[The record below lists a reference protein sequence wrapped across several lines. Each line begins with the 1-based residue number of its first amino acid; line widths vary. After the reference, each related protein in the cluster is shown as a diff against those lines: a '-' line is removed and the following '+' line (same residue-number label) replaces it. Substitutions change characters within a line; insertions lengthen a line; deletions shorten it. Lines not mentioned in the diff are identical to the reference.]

1 MTVQTDPSTAY
12 IHGTAVSERA
22 RLDDLNRLTNRSFVD
37 YLNLPS
43 DAVVADLGC
52 GPGTLEVEIA
62 TRYSGVRLTGIER
75 SDSYCATACQ
85 RTAHLPNVDIRQG
98 DASATGLPDNTFD
111 VTFCRYLLE
120 HVASASDVARE
131 MVRITKPGGRIIAQE
146 NDLLYV
152 VYYPEIPGHDE
163 VMKQFCWLQVQLG
176 GDPFV
181 GRRLFSLF
189 DRDGVERIDLDIS
202 VENYTALEP
211 AAFRAW
217 LSNSLR
223 ILQGARPALLDRGL
237 LDRNTLDAPLA
248 AMQARIDRPEG
259 VALFHWDR
267 ATAVKKGGT
276 PTQSPSPAE
285 P

>member
-1 MTVQTDPSTAY
+1 MTAQTDGSTAY
-12 IHGTAVSERA
+12 IHGTAENERA
-22 RLDDLNRLTNRSFVD
+22 RLDDLNGLTNRSFIE
-37 YLNLPS
+37 YLNLPTE
-43 DAVVADLGC
+43 ALVVDLGC

-62 TRYSGVRLTGIER
+62 KRYSGVRLTGIER
-75 SDSYCATACQ
+75 SASYCSTARQ

-120 HVASASDVARE
+120 HVASASEVARE
-131 MVRITKPGGRIIAQE
+131 MVRITKPGGRIVAQE

-152 VYYPEIPGHDE
+152 VYHPEIPGHDA
-163 VMKQFCWLQVQLG
+163 VMQQFCSLQVQLG

-189 DRDGVERIDLDIS
+189 DQAEVERIQLDIS
-202 VENYTALEP
+202 AENYTAREP

-217 LSNSLR
+217 LGNSLR
-223 ILQGARPALLDRGL
+223 ILQGARPALLERGG
-237 LDRNTLDAPLA
+237 LDANTLEAVLA
-248 AMQARIDRPEG
+248 AMQARIERPEG

-267 ATAVKKGGT
+267 ATVVKKGA
-276 PTQSPSPAE
+276 PTGR
-285 P
+285 